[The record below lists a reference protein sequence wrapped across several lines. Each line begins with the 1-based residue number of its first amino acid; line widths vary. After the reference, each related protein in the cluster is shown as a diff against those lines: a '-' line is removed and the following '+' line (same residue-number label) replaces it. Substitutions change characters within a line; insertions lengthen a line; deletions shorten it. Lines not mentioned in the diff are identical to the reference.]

1 MEHLNHYTK
10 SKAFFINS
18 IKNLK
23 NIKYIN
29 LQLEHL
35 YGPFDSELKF
45 IPSII
50 NKIKSNQK
58 IIDLTNGKQKRDFVY
73 VEDVLTLI
81 EKILINQSKVNFG
94 VTSYN
99 VGTGKTISI
108 EGFLKKIKK
117 TLKSSSQL
125 KFGQLENIKGDFH
138 TSKANISK
146 LEEEFNWT
154 PKFTF
159 EQGIKEILK
168 K

>member
-1 MEHLNHYTK
+1 M
-10 SKAFFINS
+10 
-18 IKNLK
+18 
-23 NIKYIN
+23 
-29 LQLEHL
+29 QLEHL
-35 YGPFDSELKF
+35 YGPFDSESKF

-58 IIDLTNGKQKRDFVY
+58 TIDLTSGKQKRDFVY

-81 EKILINQSKVNFG
+81 EKILMNQSKVNFG
-94 VTSYN
+94 VSSYN

-108 EGFLKKIKK
+108 EEFLKKIKK

-125 KFGQLENIKGDFH
+125 KFGKLENLKGDFH

-146 LEEEFNWT
+146 LQEEFNWT

-168 K
+168 KIK